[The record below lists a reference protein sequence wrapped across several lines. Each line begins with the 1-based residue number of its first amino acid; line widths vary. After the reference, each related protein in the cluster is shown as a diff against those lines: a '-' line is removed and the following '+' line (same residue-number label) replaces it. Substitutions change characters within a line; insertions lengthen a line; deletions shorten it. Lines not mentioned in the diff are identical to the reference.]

1 MKNINTQLKQYLTS
15 EVKFIIAII
24 GLVWGVAIPYFQIKE
39 DIALIKQNHMTH
51 IETIQGNIEKLQ
63 ENDTRLQEQYV
74 ELLRAFSNK

>member
-51 IETIQGNIEKLQ
+51 IETIQNNIERLQ
-63 ENDTRLQEQYV
+63 ENDVRLQEQYV
-74 ELLRAFSNK
+74 ELLRAFSK